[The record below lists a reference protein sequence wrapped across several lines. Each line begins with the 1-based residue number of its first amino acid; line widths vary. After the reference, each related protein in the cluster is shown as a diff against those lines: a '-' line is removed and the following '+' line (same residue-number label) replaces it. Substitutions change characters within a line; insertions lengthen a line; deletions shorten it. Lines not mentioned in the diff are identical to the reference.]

1 MINAYLIFQELESI
15 ISEHFGR
22 TPASTPVCSQ
32 TLEASDESDVD
43 TSSYADICQG
53 RVRSMVSEF
62 IDASD
67 DNDSDN
73 EDDHIDRRSLSANEN
88 HVHNVT
94 SAGVYEQGEDDPDK
108 LAVENFMKECGC
120 SRHCQKNFTPSSV
133 YQSIFDMREK
143 SKDEKEMF
151 LMGILSNCVD
161 TSSSTK
167 RGKKR
172 SRVRTHFTING
183 ASVCRETFQLFFDV
197 KRAVLY
203 ALIQTVNQG
212 GCMPRTHGNT
222 GRKPKH
228 ALMFDDVNRVVQFI
242 MNTSEEIGLPYPA
255 APRGKDNI
263 PIVFLPSS
271 TTKLHLHAQY
281 SAACEEQNVR
291 CVKISAF
298 KSMWLHCVPHIRIA
312 KPRED
317 VCGTCE
323 RLRRD
328 IVGAL
333 QKKRSYMH

>member
-1 MINAYLIFQELESI
+1 
-15 ISEHFGR
+15 
-22 TPASTPVCSQ
+22 
-32 TLEASDESDVD
+32 
-43 TSSYADICQG
+43 
-53 RVRSMVSEF
+53 MVSEN
-62 IDASD
+62 IDASV
-67 DNDSDN
+67 DNDSNN
-73 EDDHIDRRSLSANEN
+73 EDDQIDGRSLSEDEN
-88 HVHNVT
+88 HVRNVP
-94 SAGVYEQGEDDPDK
+94 SAGVHEQGECDPDW
-108 LAVENFMKECGC
+108 LAVEHFMKGCGC
-120 SRHCQKNFTPSSV
+120 GRHCQKNFTPSSV
-133 YQSIFDMREK
+133 YQSILDMCEK

-151 LMGILSNCVD
+151 LMGILSNCLD

-167 RGKKR
+167 RGKKGF
-172 SRVRTHFTING
+172 RVRTHFAING

-212 GCMPRTHGNT
+212 GCTPRTHGNR

-271 TTKLHLHAQY
+271 TTKLHLHAHY
-281 SAACEEQNVR
+281 SSACEERNVR

-298 KSMWLHCVPHIRIA
+298 KSILLHCVPHIKIA

-328 IVGAL
+328 IVGAVTEDEKL
-333 QKKRSYMH
+333 HALTAMETHITDARKVVICNTT